1 MKKEKLLELSK
12 KGTDFSFAI
21 PAGTKVDNITQ
32 AIALYILETSKYR
45 GIKPATAVAEISH
58 WVTQLEENL

>member
-1 MKKEKLLELSK
+1 MKKEKLLELFK
-12 KGTDFSFAI
+12 KGTNFSFNI

-32 AIALYILETSKYR
+32 ALALYIIETSKYR
-45 GIKPATAVAEISH
+45 GIKSATAVAEIAH